1 MTIFVKPISLYEV
14 GSSGDRVYTP
24 GIAFEF
30 EQYNSA
36 EEIQFAIHHRH
47 CKVGT
52 WAYNRRTGVAT
63 LTFIEDFLKRDWHI
77 ETNEAFHTETV
88 RSYTL

>member
-36 EEIQFAIHHRH
+36 EEIQFVIHHRH

-52 WAYNRRTGVAT
+52 WAYNRRTGVST
-63 LTFIEDFLKRDWHI
+63 LTFIEDFLKRDWCV
-77 ETNEAFHTETV
+77 ETTDTFHTETV